1 MRSILFDHIPD
12 AGLSVHQDLNIE
24 FISQLLS
31 EPHRELAFIATQST
45 PKQCLTPLPKKRQI
59 IGRGTY
65 KNLKKYHERYLGI
78 YHWKKKILE
87 EAKQEKQVKTLI
99 GRRRLVK
106 DINSSNR
113 MLAARAERIAVNT
126 VIQGTA
132 ADLVKK
138 AMIDV
143 DRLGVELLL
152 QVHDE
157 LVIECSEQESQS
169 VALQVQ
175 KIMENAY
182 ILK

>member
-126 VIQGTA
+126 VIQVTA
-132 ADLVKK
+132 AMPLTLLAAEKNTGRPEISGPVIP
-138 AMIDV
+138 ATVNIHL
-143 DRLGVELLL
+143 LG
-152 QVHDE
+152 DCFA
-157 LVIECSEQESQS
+157 IPIF
-169 VALQVQ
+169 AWP
-175 KIMENAY
+175 
-182 ILK
+182 